1 MNIQNLI
8 HSILF
13 GLGTAIGCI
22 GMGILLDY
30 YVTQLLSQVF
40 LSACS
45 EDCYFRIFNV
55 IFVIIALLS
64 LALGLRAGLRSYK
77 RL

>member
-8 HSILF
+8 RSILI

-22 GMGILLDY
+22 FVGILLDY
-30 YVTQLLSQVF
+30 SITQLLSQFF
-40 LSACS
+40 LNACS
-45 EDCYFRIFNV
+45 EECYFRIFN
-55 IFVIIALLS
+55 ILFVILAFLS
-64 LALGLRAGLRSYK
+64 LALGLRAGIRSYK